1 MIAAIILAPQNHCY
15 NIGMV
20 VGLIIGGIII
30 GVAVIVIAIYFFLQ
44 KFTLQLTRAN
54 ETQRK
59 SSKEEIESGVKG
71 ILDANSKLLKETI
84 KGLESQLEGT
94 RKDNGS
100 LREQNAAIREQLS
113 LAAKSTQELQVSTES
128 LKNLLAN
135 NRLRG
140 EWGEQVAEDLLLAA
154 GFVEKMNYI
163 KQKTTAQ
170 GRPDFTILLP
180 DGYKL
185 NVDAKFPFD
194 DLIKYQEAKDSTEKQ
209 RALRA
214 FNASIKQKIKDI
226 TNKDYI
232 DPENQTLDF
241 VIMFIPN
248 EMIFSFVYEKL
259 PEIQTYASERKVVLT
274 GPFGFTAVLRMILQA
289 HKNFHHEKGLMEI
302 LGLISKFQEEYDRFG
317 ESVEKLGRQ
326 IDTVKTTYLE
336 VEGTRSRQLTRVVRQ
351 IGEHSENSIKEE
363 THKLL

>member
-1 MIAAIILAPQNHCY
+1 MNMLVALIILGVV
-15 NIGMV
+15 IGLGIV
-20 VGLIIGGIII
+20 VAI
-30 GVAVIVIAIYFFLQ
+30 IYFFGQ
-44 KFTLQLTRAN
+44 RFMLQLTNAN
-54 ETQRK
+54 SEQRK
-59 SSKEEIESGVKG
+59 TAKEEIEDVLENNQKLFAQVMKGVEKQ
-71 ILDANSKLLKETI
+71 
-84 KGLESQLEGT
+84 LEST
-94 RKDNGS
+94 RRDTGDIKN
-100 LREQNAAIREQLS
+100 QNVAIREQLTMAS
-113 LAAKSTQELQVSTES
+113 EVTKGLQASTEG

-154 GFVEKMNYI
+154 GFVEKLNYI
-163 KQKTTAQ
+163 KQKTTFA

-194 DLIKYQEAKDSTEKQ
+194 DLIKYQEADSPAEKTK
-209 RALRA
+209 ALKGFSDSVKA
-214 FNASIKQKIKDI
+214 KIKEV
-226 TNKDYI
+226 TSKDYI

-241 VIMFIPN
+241 VIVFIPN

-259 PEIQTYASERKVVLT
+259 PEIQEYSNRRKVVLT

-302 LGLISKFQEEYDRFG
+302 LGLIAKFQDEYERFG
-317 ESVEKLGRQ
+317 ESIERLGRQ
-326 IDTVKTTYLE
+326 IDTVKSTYLE

-351 IGEHSENSIKEE
+351 IGEHSQNTVE
-363 THKLL
+363 TREKKTPKLL

>member
-1 MIAAIILAPQNHCY
+1 MGYNVDMIVAVIILGV
-15 NIGMV
+15 IFT
-20 VGLIIGGIII
+20 VGLILG
-30 GVAVIVIAIYFFLQ
+30 AVYLFGQ
-44 KFTLQLTRAN
+44 KFMLQLAKAN
-54 ETQRK
+54 NEQRK
-59 SSKEEIESGVKG
+59 GSREEIESGVNDM
-71 ILDANSKLLKETI
+71 LENHRKLLAQAT
-84 KGLESQLEGT
+84 KGLERELENS
-94 RKDNGS
+94 RKDVGD
-100 LREQNAAIREQLS
+100 LKLQNSAIREQLS
-113 LAAKSTQELQVSTES
+113 ATAKATEGLQLSTEG

-154 GFVEKMNYI
+154 GFVEKLNYI
-163 KQKTTAQ
+163 KQKTTTQ

-194 DLIKYQEAKDSTEKQ
+194 DLIKYQEASDSAEKS
-209 RALRA
+209 RALKA
-214 FNASIKQKIKDI
+214 FSASIKQKIKDI

-241 VIMFIPN
+241 VVMFIPN

-259 PEIQTYASERKVVLT
+259 PEIQSYSSERKVVLT

-302 LGLISKFQEEYDRFG
+302 LGLISKFQDEYEKFG
-317 ESVEKLGRQ
+317 DSVDKLGRQ
-326 IDTVKTTYLE
+326 IEMVKNTYIE

-351 IGEHSENSIKEE
+351 ISEHSQTRLPDDNDR
-363 THKLL
+363 TKLL

>member
-1 MIAAIILAPQNHCY
+1 MLVALIIVGVLLAIGIILA
-15 NIGMV
+15 V
-20 VGLIIGGIII
+20 
-30 GVAVIVIAIYFFLQ
+30 IYFFGQ
-44 KFTLQLTRAN
+44 KMMLQLAKAN
-54 ETQRK
+54 DEQRK

-71 ILDANSKLLKETI
+71 ILESNHKLLSQIT
-84 KGLESQLEGT
+84 KGLESQLENS
-94 RKDNGS
+94 RKDVGD
-100 LREQNAAIREQLS
+100 LKTQNAAIREQLS
-113 LAAKSTQELQVSTES
+113 ATAKATEGLQLSTEG

-140 EWGEQVAEDLLLAA
+140 EWGEQVAEDLLMAA
-154 GFVEKMNYI
+154 GFVEKLNYV
-163 KQKTTAQ
+163 KQATTAQ

-194 DLIKYQEAKDSTEKQ
+194 DLIKYQEAKTETEK
-209 RALRA
+209 RSALSA
-214 FNASIKQKIKDI
+214 FRTAVKNKIREI
-226 TNKDYI
+226 SSKDYI

-241 VIMFIPN
+241 VILFIPN

-259 PEIQTYASERKVVLT
+259 PDIHEFSNERKVVLT

-302 LGLISKFQEEYDRFG
+302 LGMISKFQEEYEKFG

-336 VEGTRSRQLTRVVRQ
+336 VEGTRNRQLTRIVRQ
-351 IGEHSENSIKEE
+351 ITEHSQNDLEASKKS
-363 THKLL
+363 HQGSLLE